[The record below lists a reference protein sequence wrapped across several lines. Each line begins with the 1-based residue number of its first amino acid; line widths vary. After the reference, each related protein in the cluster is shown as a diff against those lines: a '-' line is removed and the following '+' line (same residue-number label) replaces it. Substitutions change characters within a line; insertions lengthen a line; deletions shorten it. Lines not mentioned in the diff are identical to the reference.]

1 MNCKID
7 IEKISNYSTTD
18 EDVINEYSISYY
30 SKLCKYAKLMNKD
43 ANVDIQIAADVP
55 LIMKYNLSGE
65 DKKDPYECETDDE
78 NEDSE
83 NPQSIMML
91 CLAPKVVDQDFE

>member
-1 MNCKID
+1 
-7 IEKISNYSTTD
+7 
-18 EDVINEYSISYY
+18 
-30 SKLCKYAKLMNKD
+30 MNKTQTFD
-43 ANVDIQIAADVP
+43 TQIVADVP

-91 CLAPKVVDQDFE
+91 CLHKVVDQILNNVFNY